1 MTILEDILRD
11 PRLNADVK
19 KVLQESL
26 KHAKG
31 GALGPDMYNNFFG
44 STRYA
49 DIAHYCS
56 PGDFA
61 RVGTQGQP

>member
-1 MTILEDILRD
+1 MTTLDDILKD
-11 PRLNADVK
+11 PRLNSDVK
-19 KVLQESL
+19 KILQENL

-31 GALGPDMYNNFFG
+31 GTTGPDMYNYVLG
-44 STRYA
+44 KRYS

-61 RVGTQGQP
+61 RVGTQGQS